1 MIYIQL
7 PIVDA
12 PLISMGI
19 KIFIREYLLGRASL
33 EGSWLEEENKW
44 PMGETFRKR
53 RRKSQEEDGWGVVRR
68 DRLAICFPGGSAV
81 KNPPANAG
89 DMGLIPELGRPPG
102 EGNGYPLQYSCLG
115 NPMDREA
122 WRAIVYGV
130 TKEPD
135 TTSQLNNNKQ
145 GPPRAQKPHCT
156 PGQRKGPIWA
166 WSPQFLDLAPNG
178 TYSEMLSCTIPSKT
192 APISVSY
199 HTTGSLL
206 LVYWVLTDKT
216 IQSTIQF

>member
-12 PLISMGI
+12 PLISMGT
-19 KIFIREYLLGRASL
+19 KIFIRESLLGRASL

-44 PMGETFRKR
+44 PMGERFRKR
-53 RRKSQEEDGWGVVRR
+53 RRKSQEEDGWGVVPR
-68 DRLAICFPGGSAV
+68 DRLAICFHGGSAV

-89 DMGLIPELGRPPG
+89 DVGLIPELGRPPG

-122 WRAIVYGV
+122 WWAIVYGV
-130 TKEPD
+130 TKESD
-135 TTSQLNNNKQ
+135 TTLQLNNNKQ
-145 GPPRAQKPHCT
+145 GPPRAQKPHCA

-166 WSPQFLDLAPNG
+166 LSPQFLELAPNG
-178 TYSEMLSCTIPSKT
+178 TYSEMLSWTIPSKT
-192 APISVSY
+192 APISVLY
-199 HTTGSLL
+199 HTTGSLH